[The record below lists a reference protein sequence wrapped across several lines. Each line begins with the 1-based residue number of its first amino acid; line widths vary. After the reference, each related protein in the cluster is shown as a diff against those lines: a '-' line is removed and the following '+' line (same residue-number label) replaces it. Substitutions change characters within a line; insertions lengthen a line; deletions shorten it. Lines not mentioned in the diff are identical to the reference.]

1 MREHDE
7 YNPPD
12 DAIKALAR
20 RLYPAMLAYFEGED
34 GKREFA
40 RWQAE
45 QGARKATGG
54 ESVRSG
60 EVRRAA

>member
-20 RLYPAMLAYFEGED
+20 RLYPAMVAYFESDD

-40 RWQAE
+40 RWKAE
-45 QGARKATGG
+45 QGARKATCG
-54 ESVRSG
+54 ESAQGG

>member
-1 MREHDE
+1 MKEHDE

-34 GKREFA
+34 GKREFVK
-40 RWQAE
+40 WQAV
-45 QGARKATGG
+45 QGARKATGR
-54 ESVRSG
+54 ESAQGG

>member
-1 MREHDE
+1 MKKHDE

-20 RLYPAMLAYFEGED
+20 RLYPAMVAYFESDE

-45 QGARKATGG
+45 QGTREATSG
-54 ESVRSG
+54 ESAQGG